1 MSLIPSFQACSIA
14 YFGVSARAG
23 VASVVSSTLAGAIA
37 YFGVSAGA
45 ASEISST
52 LAGVSV
58 VSSFY

>member
-1 MSLIPSFQACSIA
+1 MIGFYIFLLCMKVDPWLA
-14 YFGVSARAG
+14 
-23 VASVVSSTLAGAIA
+23 LAGAIA